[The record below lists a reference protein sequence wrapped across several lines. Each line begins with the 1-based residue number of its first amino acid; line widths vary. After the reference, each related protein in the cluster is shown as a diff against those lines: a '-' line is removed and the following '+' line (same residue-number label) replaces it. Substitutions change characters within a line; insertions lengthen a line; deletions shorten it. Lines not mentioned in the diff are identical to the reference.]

1 MKSSLRIWESQK
13 RKNTLIL
20 GYYKNSIDKKWRWDG
35 IFIVYCVKRERER
48 EKKVIQMEEKKKK
61 LINKLGKVK
70 LVCKK
75 KR

>member
-48 EKKVIQMEEKKKK
+48 KESNSNGREKEK
-61 LINKLGKVK
+61 INK
-70 LVCKK
+70 
-75 KR
+75 